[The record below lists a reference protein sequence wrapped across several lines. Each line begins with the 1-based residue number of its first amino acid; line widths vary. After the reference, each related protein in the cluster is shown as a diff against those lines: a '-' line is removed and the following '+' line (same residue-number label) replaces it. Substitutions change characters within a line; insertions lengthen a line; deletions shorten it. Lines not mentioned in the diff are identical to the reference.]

1 MSNIKTYT
9 PAEMAEAFTHLVAQ
23 ADTSVEDR
31 HEELMKLKKEEL
43 VALIMES
50 EKTRNHKGITVQDL
64 AKAMLKSEDHL
75 GVNYETIAQAIRI
88 LIPDAQTS
96 SKSIASY
103 VSKKGEDWNL
113 PARYLIRQSKVK

>member
-9 PAEMAEAFTHLVAQ
+9 PEEMAQDFTSLIAEPV
-23 ADTSVEDR
+23 VEDR

-43 VALIMES
+43 VAMIMES
-50 EKTRNHKGITVQDL
+50 EKTRSSRGITVQDL
-64 AKAMLKSEDHL
+64 AKAMLKSEAHL

-103 VSKKGEDWNL
+103 VSKKGEEWNL
-113 PARYLIRQSKVK
+113 PARYLIRQSKAK